1 MYTNVTVGFR
11 ESYCLSGFYEYLSLN
26 SIGSAISHY
35 LLNMPPCG
43 MIIDILIN
51 NNAANPKLVKVAA
64 HKSEGFRK
72 FAQIEKISKIRKIS
86 RIQTWK
92 EKTYENIIYYKFYN
106 I

>member
-11 ESYCLSGFYEYLSLN
+11 ESYCLPGFNECLSLN

-35 LLNMPPCG
+35 LLNIPPCG
-43 MIIDILIN
+43 MIIDMIIHS
-51 NNAANPKLVKVAA
+51 NAANPKLVKAAA
-64 HKSEGFRK
+64 HKSEGFGK

-92 EKTYENIIYYKFYN
+92 EKTDENIIYYKFYN